1 MFIYCRKYIY
11 HSKNFRSFVHQK
23 TMYYNDKH
31 IYGFLIIAY
40 VILFILCSEF
50 LSIYLSTPN
59 SFSLSIPHMLFI
71 CDSFHSV
78 LCLCVLVLRARFVR
92 CVAVCVCFLLLNI
105 PVCTYQFR
113 SHGQDPTP
121 TPKQTKCLL
130 SSVFLRLKCWD
141 LLLVLLKIL

>member
-1 MFIYCRKYIY
+1 M
-11 HSKNFRSFVHQK
+11 
-23 TMYYNDKH
+23 
-31 IYGFLIIAY
+31 
-40 VILFILCSEF
+40 
-50 LSIYLSTPN
+50 
-59 SFSLSIPHMLFI
+59 
-71 CDSFHSV
+71 

-92 CVAVCVCFLLLNI
+92 CVAVCVCFLLLSF

-141 LLLVLLKIL
+141 LLLVLLKNLLWLVSFSLTDTVGACLCVFCFGWCIETFLCVCVCVCVCVCYGKRSRRVLIGCALV